1 MIRYFFLLQSLLA
14 NSCKKMYLYGSF
26 QELVVDMINPNTSQQ
41 LAISSLTG
49 KLISMKVILVLLAAL
64 FATSMHSCGPKE
76 NADIIYLNGIIYTMD
91 EDNPTAS
98 ALAVKGKHFLHVGT
112 TESVMKY
119 AGNNTRIIDLEGK
132 TVLPGLTESHIHF
145 GNVGVNILTAP
156 LNVYWL
162 PLEELLEKIRVAAE
176 EAGPGEWIVA
186 RGYNDAIWDE
196 PAHRRMLDRVSP
208 KNPVSLRRYC
218 GHANYVNTMALEIA
232 GITMSTPDPDAGTIV
247 RDTNGE
253 ATGVLVSAAGALVNR
268 HIPPSPRLNE
278 EELMQA
284 YRLGSDAMLAHGIT
298 TVHDAT
304 GTTPED
310 TERRKT
316 AYEKGYLKVR
326 IMDAVL
332 YETAMEME
340 EPLTGLYDD
349 RYSVR
354 WVKEFVDGSLG
365 GRGAA
370 MLEPYDDMPSEMGA
384 LRALGQD
391 EEEYARRVALM
402 LEKGFR
408 TRTHSIGD
416 RGNRITLNAFER
428 AMEITGIKGDDARLV
443 VEHAQVLHP
452 DDIPRFGNS
461 GIIASMQGVHATEDM
476 VFVEDR
482 IGNERAKGSYAWRSI
497 LDNGGII
504 SGGSDYGVS
513 PYEPFYGMHAFVT
526 RQDRQDNPSGGWF
539 HEQRL
544 TREEALKAYTIWP
557 AYLEFSEDLK
567 GAVKEGMLADFIVI
581 DRDYF
586 NIPAEEIHRII
597 VLKTVLGGEP
607 VFELQ

>member
-1 MIRYFFLLQSLLA
+1 MRLIAVLLTLLIVALA
-14 NSCKKMYLYGSF
+14 NSC
-26 QELVVDMINPNTSQQ
+26 
-41 LAISSLTG
+41 
-49 KLISMKVILVLLAAL
+49 
-64 FATSMHSCGPKE
+64 GPRE
-76 NADIIYLNGIIYTMD
+76 YADIVFVNGVVYTMD
-91 EDNPTAS
+91 DNNPSATAI
-98 ALAVKGKHFLHVGT
+98 AVKGNRFLRVGT
-112 TESVMKY
+112 DEAVMRV
-119 AGNNTRIIDLEGK
+119 AGDGTRLVDLEGK

-145 GNVGVNILTAP
+145 SSVGTTILTAP
-156 LNVYWL
+156 LDVYWL
-162 PLEELLEKIRVAAE
+162 PVDEMLERISKAAE
-176 EAGPGEWIVA
+176 EAAPGEWIVA

-196 PAHRRMLDRVSP
+196 PAHRRLLDRVSTQ
-208 KNPVSLRRYC
+208 NPVSLRRYC
-218 GHANYVNTMALEIA
+218 GHATFVNTRALEIA
-232 GITMSTPDPDAGTIV
+232 GITRTTPDPDAGTIV
-247 RDTNGE
+247 RDAGGN

-268 HIPPSPRLNE
+268 HIPPPPRLTE
-278 EELMQA
+278 QEMMEA

-298 TVHDAT
+298 TIHDAT

-310 TERRKT
+310 TERRKK
-316 AYEKGYLKVR
+316 AYEEGYLRVR

-332 YETAMEME
+332 YETAMEMD
-340 EPLTGLYDD
+340 EPIKGLYDD

-370 MLEPYDDMPSEMGA
+370 MLEPYDDMPSETGA

-416 RGNRITLNAFER
+416 RGNRITLNAFEK
-428 AMEITGIKGDDARLV
+428 AMEMTGIKGDDARLV

-452 DDIPRFGNS
+452 DDIPRFGKS

-476 VFVEDR
+476 VFVGER
-482 IGNERAKGSYAWRSI
+482 IGSERARGSYAWRSI

-526 RQDRQDNPSGGWF
+526 RQDRENSPSGGWF
-539 HEQRL
+539 PEQKL
-544 TREEALKAYTIWP
+544 TRKEALKAYTVWP
-557 AYLEFSEDLK
+557 AFVEFSEHLK
-567 GAVKEGMLADFIVI
+567 GRVKEGMLADFIVI

-586 NIPAEEIHRII
+586 NIPAEEIHEIQVI
-597 VLKTVLGGEP
+597 KTVLGGET
-607 VFELQ
+607 VFER

>member
-1 MIRYFFLLQSLLA
+1 MRYIA
-14 NSCKKMYLYGSF
+14 
-26 QELVVDMINPNTSQQ
+26 
-41 LAISSLTG
+41 
-49 KLISMKVILVLLAAL
+49 VLLTVFVLAV
-64 FATSMHSCGPKE
+64 TNSCGPRE
-76 NADIIYLNGIIYTMD
+76 YADVLFVNGVVYTMD
-91 EDNPTAS
+91 DDNPSATAV
-98 ALAVKGKHFLHVGT
+98 AVKGNRFLKVGSDK
-112 TESVMKY
+112 SVMRF
-119 AGNNTRIIDLEGK
+119 AGDNTRVVDLKGK

-145 GNVGVNILTAP
+145 GYVGVNLLTAP
-156 LNVYWL
+156 LDVYWL
-162 PLEELLEKIRVAAE
+162 PVDEMLERISQAAE
-176 EAGPGEWIVA
+176 ESAPGEWIVA

-208 KNPVSLRRYC
+208 RNPVSLRRYC
-218 GHANYVNTMALEIA
+218 GHATFVNTRALEIA
-232 GITMSTPDPDAGTIV
+232 GITRETPDPDAGTIV
-247 RDTNGE
+247 RDGAGN

-268 HIPPSPRLNE
+268 HIPPPPRLTE
-278 EELMQA
+278 QELLEA
-284 YRLGSDAMLAHGIT
+284 YRLGSDAMLSHGIT

-310 TERRKT
+310 TERRKK
-316 AYEKGYLKVR
+316 AYEEGYLRVR

-340 EPLTGLYDD
+340 GPLTGLYDD

-391 EEEYARRVALM
+391 EEEYARRVAVM
-402 LEKGFR
+402 LEKGFG

-416 RGNRITLNAFER
+416 RGNRITLNAFEK
-428 AMEITGIKGDDARLV
+428 AMEMTGIKGDDARLV

-452 DDIPRFGNS
+452 GDIPRFGRS

-476 VFVEDR
+476 VFVEER
-482 IGNERAKGSYAWRSI
+482 IGHERAKGSYAWRSI
-497 LDNGGII
+497 LETGGII

-526 RQDRQDNPSGGWF
+526 RQDRHDNPPGGWF
-539 HEQRL
+539 PEQKLSRQ
-544 TREEALKAYTIWP
+544 EALKAYTVWP
-557 AYLEFSEDLK
+557 AFLEFSEHLK
-567 GAVKEGMLADFIVI
+567 GKIKEGMLADFIVT

-586 NIPAEEIHRII
+586 NIPAEEIHGIQ
-597 VLKTVLGGEP
+597 VLKTVLGGET
-607 VFELQ
+607 VFER

>member
-1 MIRYFFLLQSLLA
+1 MRYIA
-14 NSCKKMYLYGSF
+14 
-26 QELVVDMINPNTSQQ
+26 
-41 LAISSLTG
+41 
-49 KLISMKVILVLLAAL
+49 VLLTVFVLAVIN
-64 FATSMHSCGPKE
+64 SCGPRE
-76 NADIIYLNGIIYTMD
+76 YADVVFVNSVVYTMD
-91 EDNPTAS
+91 DDNPSATAI
-98 ALAVKGKHFLHVGT
+98 AVKGNRFLRVGPD
-112 TESVMKY
+112 EAVMRF
-119 AGNNTRIIDLEGK
+119 AGKDTRIVDLEGK

-145 GNVGVNILTAP
+145 GYVGVNLLTAP
-156 LNVYWL
+156 LDVYWL
-162 PLEELLEKIRVAAE
+162 PVDEMLERIRMAAE
-176 EAGPGEWIVA
+176 EAAPGEWIVA

-196 PAHRRMLDRVSP
+196 PAHRLMLDRVSP
-208 KNPVSLRRYC
+208 HNPVSLRRYC
-218 GHANYVNTMALEIA
+218 GHATFVNTRALEIA
-232 GITMSTPDPDAGTIV
+232 GITRDTPDPDAGTIV
-247 RDTNGE
+247 RDAGGN
-253 ATGVLVSAAGALVNR
+253 ATGVLVSAAGVLVNR
-268 HIPPSPRLNE
+268 HIPPPPQLTE
-278 EELMQA
+278 QELLDA

-304 GTTPED
+304 GTTPTD
-310 TERRKT
+310 TERRKR
-316 AYEKGYLKVR
+316 AYEEGYLRVR

-332 YETAMEME
+332 YGTAKEMDR
-340 EPLTGLYDD
+340 PLTGLYDD

-402 LEKGFR
+402 LEKGFS

-416 RGNRITLNAFER
+416 RGNRITLNAFEK
-428 AMEITGIKGDDARLV
+428 AMEMTGIKGDDARLV

-452 DDIPRFGNS
+452 EDIPRFGNS

-476 VFVEDR
+476 VFVEER
-482 IGNERAKGSYAWRSI
+482 IGHERAKGSYAWRSI

-526 RQDRQDNPSGGWF
+526 RQDRQNNPPGGWF
-539 HEQRL
+539 PEQRL
-544 TREEALKAYTIWP
+544 TREEALKAYTVWP
-557 AYLEFSEDLK
+557 AFVEFSEHLK
-567 GAVKEGMLADFIVI
+567 GRIKEGMLADFIVI

-586 NIPAEEIHRII
+586 NIPAEDIHEIQ
-597 VLKTVLGGEP
+597 VLRTVLGGKT
-607 VFELQ
+607 VFGL